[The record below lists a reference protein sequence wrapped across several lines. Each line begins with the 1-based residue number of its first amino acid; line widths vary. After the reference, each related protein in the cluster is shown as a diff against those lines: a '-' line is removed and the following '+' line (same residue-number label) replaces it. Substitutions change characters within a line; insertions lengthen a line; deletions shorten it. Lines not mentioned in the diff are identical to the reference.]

1 MRKHKK
7 KNRAA
12 MCAKTALVAGLA
24 AVMITG
30 FAQVN
35 NSAKAFEAAQKAKE
49 EATANVI
56 PVAVVVEIEPKAPAL
71 YDVPLS
77 EELQLHIF
85 AECEKRNVDPA
96 IVLAM
101 IERESYYTADAIG
114 DNGNSYGLCQ
124 VQPRW
129 WYAKMVEL
137 NCTDLL
143 DPFQNVTVGIDIL
156 ADLMEANGGD
166 VAKALVC
173 YNQGSYKGTV
183 TDYAKAVLM
192 KADALKAG
200 EKL

>member
-12 MCAKTALVAGLA
+12 ICAKTAILAGLA

-30 FAQVN
+30 FVRVDR
-35 NSAKAFEAAQKAKE
+35 SAKAFEAAQKAKE

-56 PVAVVVEIEPKAPAL
+56 PVAAVVEIEPEAPAL

-101 IERESYYTADAIG
+101 IEQESCYTVDVVG
-114 DNGNSYGLCQ
+114 DNGNSYGLMQ
-124 VQPRW
+124 IQPKW
-129 WYAKMVEL
+129 HYARMLEL
-137 NCTDLL
+137 NCTDLM
-143 DPFQNVTVGIDIL
+143 DGKQNVTVGIDIL
-156 ADLMEANGGD
+156 DEQIDRYEGD
-166 VAKALVC
+166 VAKALTA
-173 YNQGSYKGTV
+173 YNAGSFRGTV
-183 TDYAKAVLM
+183 TEYAKSVLM

-200 EKL
+200 ETL